1 MNKNK
6 NVFTSKVGAILATAG
21 SAVGLGNV
29 WRFPTEAG
37 TNGGGAFI
45 LIYVLF
51 MLLLGVPIM
60 VTEFSIGRHG
70 GKDVSH
76 AFVKMSG
83 GKKGWRWMGLIPMVS
98 GFLVLSYYA
107 VVAGWTLYYAYEALI
122 DGFSGKSPEDF
133 TNDFG
138 AFSSDPFQPV
148 LWMGIIIVLTCGI
161 VALGVQKGIERGAKI
176 MMPMLFVFILV
187 LVGCSLTLPN
197 ASKGLTFLFQ
207 PDFSKVNSS
216 VILSA
221 MGQAFFSLSVGL
233 GCLCTYACYFR
244 KDVDLMKDG
253 LHVASIDTLA
263 ALFSG
268 LIIFPA
274 VYSIPGL
281 QPDAGPSLVFV
292 TLPNVFQHEF
302 GDMTWLAYL
311 FSLIFYLLLVMAAL
325 TSSISMLEMST
336 AYFNK
341 NLHLS
346 RPLATVI
353 VSVVCLVLGTF
364 CSLSFGDW
372 KDVQIFGMGFF
383 DLFDFLVAKLIMP
396 IGGMLMCIFLGW
408 VVNEKV
414 LRDELTNHG
423 TIKSPLYPAFRFI
436 IRYFAP
442 ICIFLIFVNEL
453 YQYFIDFWNY
463 LFGAY

>member
-6 NVFTSKVGAILATAG
+6 NVFTSKLGAILATAG

-60 VTEFSIGRHG
+60 VTEFAIGRHG

-107 VVAGWTLYYAYEALI
+107 VVAGWTLYYAYEALVG
-122 DGFSGKSPEDF
+122 GFSDKSPEDF
-133 TNDFG
+133 TNDFV
-138 AFSSDPFQPV
+138 AFSSDPIQPV
-148 LWMGIIIVLTCGI
+148 LWMGIIIALTCGI

-197 ASKGLTFLFQ
+197 ASKGLTFLFH

-383 DLFDFLVAKLIMP
+383 DLFDFLVAKFIMP

>member
-6 NVFTSKVGAILATAG
+6 NVFTSKLGAILATAG

-60 VTEFSIGRHG
+60 VTEFAIGRHG

-138 AFSSDPFQPV
+138 AFSSDPIQPV

-197 ASKGLTFLFQ
+197 ASRGLTFLFQ

-281 QPDAGPSLVFV
+281 QPDAGPSLVFI
-292 TLPNVFQHEF
+292 TLPNVFQQVF
-302 GDMTWLAYL
+302 GNIPWLAYL

>member
-60 VTEFSIGRHG
+60 VTEFAIGRHG

-138 AFSSDPFQPV
+138 AFSSDPIQPV

-216 VILSA
+216 VIVLTPAISA
-221 MGQAFFSLSVGL
+221 RMW
-233 GCLCTYACYFR
+233 
-244 KDVDLMKDG
+244 
-253 LHVASIDTLA
+253 I
-263 ALFSG
+263 
-268 LIIFPA
+268 
-274 VYSIPGL
+274 
-281 QPDAGPSLVFV
+281 
-292 TLPNVFQHEF
+292 
-302 GDMTWLAYL
+302 
-311 FSLIFYLLLVMAAL
+311 
-325 TSSISMLEMST
+325 
-336 AYFNK
+336 
-341 NLHLS
+341 
-346 RPLATVI
+346 
-353 VSVVCLVLGTF
+353 
-364 CSLSFGDW
+364 
-372 KDVQIFGMGFF
+372 
-383 DLFDFLVAKLIMP
+383 
-396 IGGMLMCIFLGW
+396 
-408 VVNEKV
+408 
-414 LRDELTNHG
+414 
-423 TIKSPLYPAFRFI
+423 
-436 IRYFAP
+436 
-442 ICIFLIFVNEL
+442 
-453 YQYFIDFWNY
+453 
-463 LFGAY
+463 